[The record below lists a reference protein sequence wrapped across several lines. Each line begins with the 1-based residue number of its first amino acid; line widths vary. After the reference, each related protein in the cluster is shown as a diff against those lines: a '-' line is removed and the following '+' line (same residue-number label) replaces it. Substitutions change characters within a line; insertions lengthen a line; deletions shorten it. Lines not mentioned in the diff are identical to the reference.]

1 MIDASLSPEKTNFL
15 GYTERDW
22 IQLLDG
28 QGYKKF
34 HAAQIMKWIHHRFIS
49 DFSEMS
55 DVGKNLR
62 DHLSMTGNLKEP
74 RVKEEFVST
83 DGTRKWLIES
93 FSGKLFELVYIPEK
107 SRGTLCVSSQVGC
120 ALKCDFCS
128 TGKLGFI
135 NNLTAAEIVA
145 QIRIAIRRLAEIFP
159 ENKKRSVSN
168 IVFMGMGE
176 PLLNLPNVLP
186 ALDVIRSDLGYGIS
200 KRRVTV
206 STSGIVPAIS
216 VLADKADV
224 SLAIS
229 LHAPNDRLRD
239 RLMPLNKKYP
249 ISLLLE
255 ACRAYSEKFSHKK
268 EIFVEYTLLEGVND
282 GYEHAKEL
290 ASILK
295 GLSCKINLIP
305 FNPFVGSSFKQPSVG
320 RVREFQSALVANGYS
335 VTVRTTRGND
345 ISAACGQ
352 LAGLIDQTNR
362 HSKYREIKL
371 TNI

>member
-1 MIDASLSPEKTNFL
+1 MREANLSLEKINFL
-15 GYTERDW
+15 GYTESDW
-22 IQLLDG
+22 IQLLDEW
-28 QGYKKF
+28 GYKKF
-34 HAAQIMKWIHHRFIS
+34 HAGQIMKWIHHRFIS

-55 DVGKNLR
+55 DIGKNLR
-62 DHLSMTGNLKEP
+62 EHLSMTGNLKEP
-74 RVKEEFVST
+74 RVKKEFVST

-128 TGKLGFI
+128 TGKLGFS

-249 ISLLLE
+249 ISLLLG
-255 ACRAYSEKFSHKK
+255 ACRAYSESFSHKK

-320 RVREFQSALVANGYS
+320 RVNEFRSALVANGYS

-345 ISAACGQ
+345 IAAACGQ
-352 LAGLIDQTNR
+352 LAGLVHQTNR